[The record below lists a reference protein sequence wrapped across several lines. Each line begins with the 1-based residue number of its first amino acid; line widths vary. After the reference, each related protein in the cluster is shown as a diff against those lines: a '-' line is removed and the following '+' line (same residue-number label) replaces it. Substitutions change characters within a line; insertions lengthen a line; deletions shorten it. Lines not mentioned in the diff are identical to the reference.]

1 MVNVGEFIVNH
12 WLLVALLL
20 ILSWLVFSN
29 TFHQKMNGFSQIST
43 SQAIHIVNK
52 GKGSFVDIREVVEF
66 NKEHISNSINIPVS
80 KLAENI
86 AKLNNPADPII
97 LIHGGSQQAHVA
109 VKQLQKNNFTDIYVL
124 KGGLNAWRD
133 AKLPLF

>member
-1 MVNVGEFIVNH
+1 M
-12 WLLVALLL
+12 
-20 ILSWLVFSN
+20 
-29 TFHQKMNGFSQIST
+29 
-43 SQAIHIVNK
+43 
-52 GKGSFVDIREVVEF
+52 
-66 NKEHISNSINIPVS
+66 S

-97 LIHGGSQQAHVA
+97 LIYGGSQQAHVA